1 MPLMALIWLKGVRTM
16 SKIREWPYGLL
27 EAVFIGGSLPV
38 MPESFP
44 EDLNASVEYAVNLLD
59 ANTSHIMYERFKQ
72 GMTLEAI
79 SQIHGVSRERIRQ
92 IVDKGLRKLRHP
104 SICRYI
110 RYGVS
115 GVLRTEKIE
124 AADTARKRASEQNI
138 KKILGDCIE
147 KGVTAVEQMDLLDT
161 PIQQLDLSTRSCN
174 GLIRGGCETLGDVLN
189 LSGQQLMALR
199 CIGEKSRK
207 EIISMLEGKGFDCKH
222 LRENE

>member
-1 MPLMALIWLKGVRTM
+1 M

-59 ANTSHIMYERFKQ
+59 ESISRVLYERFKQ

-138 KKILGDCIE
+138 KKILGD
-147 KGVTAVEQMDLLDT
+147 
-161 PIQQLDLSTRSCN
+161 
-174 GLIRGGCETLGDVLN
+174 
-189 LSGQQLMALR
+189 
-199 CIGEKSRK
+199 
-207 EIISMLEGKGFDCKH
+207 
-222 LRENE
+222 

>member
-1 MPLMALIWLKGVRTM
+1 M

-59 ANTSHIMYERFKQ
+59 ESISRVLYERFKQ

-161 PIQQLDLSTRSCN
+161 PVQQLDLSTRSCN

-222 LRENE
+222 LRVDE

>member
-1 MPLMALIWLKGVRTM
+1 M

-59 ANTSHIMYERFKQ
+59 ESISRVLYERFKQ

-115 GVLRTEKIE
+115 GVLRKEKIE

-161 PIQQLDLSTRSCN
+161 PVQQLDLSTRSCN

>member
-1 MPLMALIWLKGVRTM
+1 M

-27 EAVFIGGSLPV
+27 EAVFTGGSLPGL
-38 MPESFP
+38 PESFP
-44 EDLNASVEYAVNLLD
+44 PDLNASVEYAVNLLD
-59 ANTSHIMYERFKQ
+59 ANISHIMYERFKQ